1 MEREKKLL
9 LILAFTVTLTVL
21 EIVGG
26 IVSNSLALLSDAG
39 HMLTDSL
46 AVFLSYLAI
55 RWSRRPAN
63 HRKTF
68 GYHRAEILVALANGA
83 ALVAIAGYIFY
94 EAVLRFFNPQEVK
107 TGILIV
113 IATIGLAGNLF
124 GLFIL
129 KGESHENL
137 NVRSAF
143 FHILADTLSSVG
155 VIVGGVI
162 IWFTGWYLV
171 DSLIGVLIGG
181 IVLRGAIDL
190 VMESGE
196 ILLESTPRDIDMAQ
210 LRQEVQKI
218 PGVEDLHDIH
228 IWTIGSGM
236 RALSAHVLTDNI
248 STRESQE
255 IACRI
260 RAVLGDQFNIT
271 HTTLEME
278 CETCGD
284 SCQFILTEKDL
295 DNAGKKS
302 ADRGST
308 HEHEHG

>member
-9 LILAFTVTLTVL
+9 LILAFTATLMVL
-21 EIVGG
+21 EAAGG
-26 IVSNSLALLSDAG
+26 IVSGSLALLSDAG

-55 RWSRRPAN
+55 RWSRRPPN

-68 GYHRAEILVALANGA
+68 GYHRAEILVALANGVSLA
-83 ALVAIAGYIFY
+83 AISGYIFY
-94 EAVLRFFNPQEVK
+94 EAVLRFFYPQEIK
-107 TGILIV
+107 TGILLAV
-113 IATIGLAGNLF
+113 AAIGLAGNLF

-143 FHILADTLSSVG
+143 FHILADALSSVG
-155 VIVGGVI
+155 VIAGGVV

-181 IVLRGAIDL
+181 IVLRGAVAL
-190 VMESGE
+190 VLESGE
-196 ILLESTPRDIDMAQ
+196 ILLESTPRDIDLTG
-210 LRQEVQKI
+210 LRREVCEI
-218 PGVEDLHDIH
+218 EGVEDLHDIH

-236 RALSAHVLTDNI
+236 RALSAHVLTADI

-255 IACRI
+255 IACRM
-260 RAVLGDQFNIT
+260 RAVLAERFNIA

-278 CETCGD
+278 CEICGD
-284 SCQFILTEKDL
+284 ACRFDLPEK
-295 DNAGKKS
+295 GP
-302 ADRGST
+302 RGPGAPPGQDPPC
-308 HEHEHG
+308 E